1 MASVVLLASDIG
13 SRDAWRVALEA
24 GRHAVTVVSTA
35 QAAVTRISEG
45 GVDLVL
51 VDYEVIGGI
60 RVLVAGLERMPDAPP
75 MVLVSSAVDAPA
87 LSAKLGAAAFV
98 AKPCN
103 LEELSQVVARVA
115 PAA

>member
-1 MASVVLLASDIG
+1 MACIVLLASDIG
-13 SRDAWRVALEA
+13 SRDAWRDTVEA

-35 QAAVTRISEG
+35 QAAVARIAEG
-45 GVDLVL
+45 GVDLL
-51 VDYEVIGGI
+51 IVDYEVLGGI
-60 RVLVAGLERMPDAPP
+60 RVLIAGLEALRDAPP
-75 MVLVSSAVDAPA
+75 LVLVSSAVDAPA